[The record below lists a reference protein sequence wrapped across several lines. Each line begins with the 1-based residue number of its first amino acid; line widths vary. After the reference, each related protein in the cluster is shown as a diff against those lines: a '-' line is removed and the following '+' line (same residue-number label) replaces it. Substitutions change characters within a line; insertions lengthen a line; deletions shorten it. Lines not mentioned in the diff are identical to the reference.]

1 MKALSLVA
9 VLLSGISFSQSS
21 MVYKIEK
28 ENQKPSYIYLNS
40 VTCGDNQYLKRLEK
54 DVIPNV
60 SAISVEANLN
70 SNKNKATLQNF
81 IQVTEK
87 EQKAKNILSV
97 SDYQKLVGYV
107 QEAMGVNEQMVNMFK
122 PFYVNA
128 VLGSL
133 DNPCG
138 AVKGENI
145 NVALEKYAE
154 KKELSYSELLS
165 ISEYVTLMDVQDK
178 NYWNK
183 NISYKLNKSNE
194 IKEAVK
200 QNNKAYNKGNMV
212 ELENIYTKNPY
223 FNEKNT
229 DKFLKDYLKIIVPK
243 IEKQTAEKPTL
254 FTIGVEYAVNGKQ
267 NILDVLKSK
276 GYKLTEM

>member
-138 AVKGENI
+138 TVKGENI

-200 QNNKAYNKGNMV
+200 QKNKAYNNGNMV